1 MPALPKAVSGFFVV
15 ETPMRMTKLR
25 RTTRG
30 WIKPSQGAKYA
41 GVSLKVFRRWLQHG
55 LSPVSI
61 EVGERK
67 RKEGEIEKI
76 HRQFVHYDDI
86 DQFMEQ
92 HRVSDT
98 STTELAESLTEGL

>member
-1 MPALPKAVSGFFVV
+1 
-15 ETPMRMTKLR
+15 MTR
-25 RTTRG
+25 RIITIRG
-30 WIKPSQGAKYA
+30 WVKPSKGAKYA
-41 GVSLKVFRRWLQHG
+41 GVSLKIFRRWLQHG

-67 RKEGEIEKI
+67 GKDGEIEKI

-86 DQFMEQ
+86 DRFMEQ

-98 STTELAESLTEGL
+98 STMEFVDELTEGLHEKMH